1 MLTSSVICDV
11 MSVFATRKCQKKKKK
26 KLVKLVNIE
35 EENIHIFRGTWGILM
50 KFSGKMCLMIILKV
64 RENKD
69 FTLSVENT
77 VLK

>member
-1 MLTSSVICDV
+1 MLTSSVIVTSWVCLQQGN
-11 MSVFATRKCQKKKKK
+11 AKKKKKK

-35 EENIHIFRGTWGILM
+35 EDNIHIFRGTWGILM

>member
-1 MLTSSVICDV
+1 M
-11 MSVFATRKCQKKKKK
+11 
-26 KLVKLVNIE
+26 VKLVNVE
-35 EENIHIFRGTWGILM
+35 EENIHIFGGTWGTLM

>member
-11 MSVFATRKCQKKKKK
+11 MSVFETRKCQKKK